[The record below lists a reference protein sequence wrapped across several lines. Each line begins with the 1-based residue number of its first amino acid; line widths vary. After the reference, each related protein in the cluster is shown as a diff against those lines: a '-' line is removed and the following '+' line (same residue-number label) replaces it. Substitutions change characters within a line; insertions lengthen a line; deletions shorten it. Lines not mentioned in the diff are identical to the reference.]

1 MALPGHTSLFSVPAL
16 GFPGFLSAMGVL
28 CWGVW
33 MLLVPTKQRKL
44 YLIWGLVFAEVQ
56 MRTAPWGGNAAFLI
70 PHPFDLQC
78 PPDHFTFSLDSGAS
92 PGGRGGAGDG
102 EGQAAS
108 VISIRPGNR
117 SH

>member
-16 GFPGFLSAMGVL
+16 GFPVFLSAMGVL

-44 YLIWGLVFAEVQ
+44 CLIWGFVFVEVQ
-56 MRTAPWGGNAAFLI
+56 RTAPWCGNVAFLI

-78 PPDHFTFSLDSGAS
+78 PPDHFTSSLDSGVSA
-92 PGGRGGAGDG
+92 GGGGGADDG
-102 EGQAAS
+102 EGQVAS
-108 VISIRPGNR
+108 VISTRPGNR